1 MPLRDHF
8 HPPVFPRH
16 KWDKLHGMWP
26 AMMVLHLAPKLPPGF
41 EVAPTVHIGDR
52 SGYELDIA
60 TYEQDE
66 PTGNAADGVGGVAT
80 LTWAPPE
87 PTVSHQ
93 TDIPDQDAYEVR
105 VYDAEAGQRL
115 VAAVEIVSP
124 RNKDRPASRR
134 AFANKVADLLRQ
146 DVCVSVVDLVTE
158 HHFNLYAELMASVE
172 HPDPTF
178 TAEPPSIYAVTM
190 RRRERGKRRP
200 VLDTWFHTLAIG
212 QPLPTLHLWLSETA
226 GVTLDLEA
234 TYEDTCRPLNIR

>member
-16 KWDKLHGMWP
+16 SWDKLHAMWP

-41 EVAPTVHIGDR
+41 EVAPGVHIGDR

-60 TYEQDE
+60 TFERDE
-66 PTGNAADGVGGVAT
+66 PGESAATGGGGAAT
-80 LTWAPPE
+80 LTWAPTK
-87 PTVSHQ
+87 PTVSHD

-105 VYDAEAGQRL
+105 VYDAESGQRL

-124 RNKDRPASRR
+124 RNKDRPASRQ
-134 AFANKVADLLRQ
+134 AFVNKVADLLRQ

-158 HHFNLYAELMASVE
+158 HHFNLYAELMEWVG
-172 HPDPTF
+172 HPDPLLNGD
-178 TAEPPSIYAVTM
+178 PPAIYAVTM
-190 RRRERGKRRP
+190 RRRERGQRRP
-200 VLDTWFHTLAIG
+200 VLDTWFYPLAVG
-212 QPLPTLHLWLSETA
+212 QPLPTLELWLSDTS